1 MTFYQAATLC
11 RWLTERERERE
22 REREKEILKEDVL
35 FGSGVIIRL
44 NRHKAPRTVPTI
56 KEQAATARAAGLK
69 RFTADR
75 PCKRGHVVRRADAKG
90 TCITCDYLRNSA
102 TANAIIL
109 SVECVAV
116 PATWRYLLHRVTGR
130 YYFIASK

>member
-1 MTFYQAATLC
+1 VVPVPRSMTLGTTWHRYGLERAFGHPFCGSMSHGPRITFYQAATLC
-11 RWLTERERERE
+11 RWLRERKKYLRQG
-22 REREKEILKEDVL
+22 VL
-35 FGSGVIIRL
+35 FGSGAIVPL
-44 NRHKAPRTVPTI
+44 NTHTKHRTVPTI

-102 TANAIIL
+102 Q
-109 SVECVAV
+109 
-116 PATWRYLLHRVTGR
+116 
-130 YYFIASK
+130 